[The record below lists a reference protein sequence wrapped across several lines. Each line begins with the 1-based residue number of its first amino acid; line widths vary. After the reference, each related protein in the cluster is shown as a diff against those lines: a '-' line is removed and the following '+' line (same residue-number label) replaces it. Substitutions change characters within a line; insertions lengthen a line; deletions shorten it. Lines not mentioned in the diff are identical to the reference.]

1 MITFKRRK
9 NDMGQTTT
17 GVFVDGIKV
26 AFIRREDS
34 YNTRIFVTK
43 EARERLGHLDRNNY
57 GTVKGAKEAFNR
69 VP

>member
-43 EARERLGHLDRNNY
+43 EARGDWGHLDRNNY